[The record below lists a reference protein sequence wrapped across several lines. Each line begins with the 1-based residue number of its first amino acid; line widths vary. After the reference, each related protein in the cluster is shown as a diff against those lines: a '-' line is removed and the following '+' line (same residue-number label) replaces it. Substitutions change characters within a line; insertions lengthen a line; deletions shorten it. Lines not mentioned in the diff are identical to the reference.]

1 MIELIE
7 DLKDFKQVYIL
18 NTNVW
23 RKEKIEYAMYSV
35 LVLKNIGVNV
45 WFAKLATSAFKSNFP
60 KKINV
65 KGLGLQA
72 KRQLEVFGTKAE
84 MVRYY
89 CHILRD
95 APDKNQELFEK
106 MLKLHPQNFI

>member
-7 DLKDFKQVYIL
+7 DLKDYKQVFVL
-18 NTNVW
+18 DTGVW
-23 RKEKIEYAMYSV
+23 RKQKLDYNVYTV
-35 LVLKNIGVNV
+35 NTLQNRGTNV
-45 WFAKLATSAFKSNFP
+45 WFASLSNNAYKTNFP

-72 KRQLEVFGTKAE
+72 QRYLEVFGTKAA
-84 MVRYY
+84 MVRHY

-95 APDKNQELFEK
+95 KPEANQELFEK

>member
-7 DLKDFKQVYIL
+7 DLKDFNQVYVL
-18 NTNVW
+18 NTSVW
-23 RKEKIEYAMYSV
+23 RKEKIEYAVYSV
-35 LVLKNIGVNV
+35 AQLKNIGVNV
-45 WFAKLATSAFKSNFP
+45 WFAKLSTNAYKSNFP

-72 KRQLEVFGTKAE
+72 KRSLEVFGTKDE
-84 MVRYY
+84 MVRHY

-95 APDKNQELFEK
+95 DPEKNFELFEK
-106 MLKLHPQNFI
+106 MLLLHPQNFI